1 MFIFQ
6 SIFLNLMAKLKN
18 LIQHSPIYI
27 ITSRCQAFTLQNN
40 RAQKVSAF
48 AEGYEA
54 FFLSLGTQQ

>member
-1 MFIFQ
+1 
-6 SIFLNLMAKLKN
+6 MAKLKN